1 MISHRQNYNQ
11 KIARTS
17 LIILALHIPL
27 YWAMSLWFGT
37 ELWVGVGLSAVAL
50 LPAVLSN
57 KFFKGSVFSLS
68 IIAGTYILFS
78 GILIHMGKSMIE
90 WHFHIFVV
98 LGVLPLMGYVRPLLV
113 AAAIAALHHIALFFI
128 LPTSVFNYQASFAIV
143 VLHAVFVVVQTGF
156 ASVLAYRYGKV
167 LDMQGSSFAT
177 LSEMVNQTREG
188 SHALRETANELAKGS
203 ESQASAIGETAATVE
218 QINAMITKSLNTVSE
233 SSQKVDELVNLS
245 NTSYQAMDSV
255 TSAVEEIDT
264 VFNKNVKELQL
275 RSEKIM
281 KMADLIKSVNAKT
294 KIIDEIV
301 FQTKLLSFN
310 ASIEA
315 ARAGEHGK
323 GFSVVADEVGHLA
336 KISGQAATEISEL
349 LKSSQDEIIEVVT
362 EIRENITQMN
372 TKGQNAVKEGVRL
385 SANSQKAMKEMLS
398 VMESVKENF
407 VQIEQIAQEQ
417 SLGVTN
423 ISQAIQDLNSSTQTG
438 AEVARQTH
446 TMADSFAERSQ
457 LLSNLVDEVGSAL
470 GQKAEKE
477 VA

>member
-11 KIARTS
+11 QIAKAS
-17 LIILALHIPL
+17 LIILALHIPIF
-27 YWAMSLWFGT
+27 WAMSAWFGT
-37 ELWVGVGLSAVAL
+37 ELWVALGLSTLALVPAL
-50 LPAVLSN
+50 LSHKL
-57 KFFKGSVFSLS
+57 FKGSVFSLS
-68 IIAGTYILFS
+68 VIAATYILFS
-78 GILIHMGKSMIE
+78 GILIHLGKSMIE

-98 LGVLPLMGYVRPLLV
+98 LGVLPLMGYVRPLLAAAAV
-113 AAAIAALHHIALFFI
+113 AAVHHIGLFFL
-128 LPTSVFNYQASFAIV
+128 LPTSVFNYEATFAIV
-143 VLHAVFVVVQTGF
+143 LLHASFVVIQTGF

-188 SHALRETANELAKGS
+188 SNALRETANELAKGS

-218 QINAMITKSLNTVSE
+218 EINAMISKSLNTVTE
-233 SSQKVDELVNLS
+233 SSHRVDELMNLS

-255 TSAVEEIDT
+255 TTAVQEIDV
-264 VFNKNVKELQL
+264 VFNKNVKELQM

-281 KMADLIKSVNAKT
+281 KMADLIKSVNDKT

-323 GFSVVADEVGHLA
+323 GFSVVAEEVGNLA
-336 KISGQAATEISEL
+336 KISGQAATEISDL

-362 EIRENITQMN
+362 EIRENINQMN
-372 TKGQNAVKEGVRL
+372 SKGQSAVKEGVRL
-385 SANSQKAMKEMLS
+385 SADSQKAMKEMLA
-398 VMESVKENF
+398 VMENVKENF

-423 ISQAIQDLNSSTQTG
+423 ISQAIQDLNSTTQSG
-438 AEVARQTH
+438 AQVARQTH

-470 GQKAEKE
+470 GQKSEKK
-477 VA
+477 AA